1 MTVLFIINSL
11 FFLSFIAAFC
21 KKVHNAGNI
30 AGITATIVVYLFI
43 FFKKQL
49 ESAIIRSNLNNF
61 AWAVMFF
68 CIFLIIFPL
77 IVFSVVM
84 TFRMML
90 YSFASLKKINFSDKD
105 EFRAYKFIIVLGCRV
120 KGCRP
125 SRMLMQRIN
134 AAYKEYLKAPEKTF
148 IIASGGKGS
157 DEDISEAECIYN
169 ELVRL
174 GVDKY
179 RIYKEDKST
188 TTYENMKNS
197 YCKAVSVVHSK
208 EMYGRPDDNYYMDIY
223 YVIVTNGFHMYRSIK
238 LAEECGFKAYAAV
251 AHTTFWLIP
260 TYWIRE
266 LMALFK
272 YYIVKR
278 TRWKN

>member
-1 MTVLFIINSL
+1 MI
-11 FFLSFIAAFC
+11 LSFVVAFF
-21 KKVHNAGNI
+21 KKICNAGN
-30 AGITATIVVYLFI
+30 VVGLI
-43 FFKKQL
+43 FFSITFFVLLFREKLFDLLIKSQVNTVT
-49 ESAIIRSNLNNF
+49 I
-61 AWAVMFF
+61 AVLFF
-68 CIFLIIFPL
+68 ILFLIFSPL
-77 IVFSVVM
+77 FVFSVVM
-84 TFRMML
+84 TVKMIF

-105 EFRAYKFIIVLGCRV
+105 EFRAYKFIIVLGCKV
-120 KGCRP
+120 KGNKP
-125 SRMLMQRIN
+125 SKMLMQRIN
-134 AAYKEYLKAPEKTF
+134 AAYREYLKAPEKTF

-157 DEDISEAECIYN
+157 DEIISEAECIYN

-197 YCKAVSVVHSK
+197 YCKAVSAVHSK

-223 YVIVTNGFHMYRSIK
+223 YVIATNGFHMYRSIK
-238 LAEECGFKAYAAV
+238 LAEACGFKAYAAA

-278 TRWKN
+278 IRWKN